1 MGMDEVPAINRRPTF
16 ELSFR
21 DRVDGLDYQLDRVPE
36 GRDQFA
42 EEPVP
47 HVVQSTAAGSSRPPH
62 IVDS

>member
-42 EEPVP
+42 EEP
-47 HVVQSTAAGSSRPPH
+47 AARGSVNGCMTFQASSHR
-62 IVDS
+62 